1 MENKIL
7 NTNNII
13 LDLKSE
19 NKFDAIERAGR
30 LLIDNG
36 YVNSNY
42 IEGMKK
48 REEVVSTFIGNGV
61 AIPHA
66 INEYKKEILNTG
78 IVIMQYKDGIDYGD
92 GNIAYIVIGIA
103 GNDDEHME
111 ILSKIAIVISEEENV
126 ERLRNATSKEEII
139 KILEEGE
146 F

>member
-7 NTNNII
+7 NINNII

-19 NKFDAIERAGR
+19 SKFDAIERAGK

-48 REEVVSTFIGNGV
+48 REEVVSTFLGNGV

-92 GNIAYIVIGIA
+92 GNVAYIVIGIA

>member
-7 NTNNII
+7 NLNNII

-19 NKFDAIERAGR
+19 SKFDAIERAGK

-36 YVNSNY
+36 YVNNNY

-48 REEVVSTFIGNGV
+48 REEVVSTFLGNGV

-92 GNIAYIVIGIA
+92 GNVAYIVIGIA

>member
-7 NTNNII
+7 NLNNII

-19 NKFDAIERAGR
+19 SKFDAIERAGR

-36 YVNSNY
+36 YVNNNY

-48 REEVVSTFIGNGV
+48 REEVVSTFLGNGV

-92 GNIAYIVIGIA
+92 GNVAYIVIGIA

>member
-7 NTNNII
+7 NLNNII
-13 LDLKSE
+13 LNVKSE
-19 NKFDAIERAGR
+19 SKIEAIERSGR
-30 LLIDNG
+30 LLIENG
-36 YVNSNY
+36 YVKRNY

-48 REEVVSTFIGNGV
+48 REEVVSTFLGNGV

-78 IVIMQYKDGIDYGD
+78 IVITQYKDGIDYGD
-92 GNIAYIVIGIA
+92 GNIAYILIGIA

-111 ILSKIAIVISEEENV
+111 ILSKIAIAISEEKNV
-126 ERLRNATSKEEII
+126 EILRYATSKEEVI

>member
-7 NTNNII
+7 NINNII

-19 NKFDAIERAGR
+19 SKFDAIERAGK

-36 YVNSNY
+36 YVKSNY

-48 REEVVSTFIGNGV
+48 REEVVSTFLGNGV

-92 GNIAYIVIGIA
+92 GNVAYIVVGMPE
-103 GNDDEHME
+103 NDDEHME

>member
-1 MENKIL
+1 MKNKIL
-7 NTNNII
+7 NINNII

-19 NKFDAIERAGR
+19 SKFDAIERAGK

-36 YVNSNY
+36 YVKSNY

-48 REEVVSTFIGNGV
+48 REEVVSTFLGNGV

-92 GNIAYIVIGIA
+92 GNVAYIVIGIA

>member
-7 NTNNII
+7 NLNNII

-19 NKFDAIERAGR
+19 SKFDAIERAGK

-36 YVNSNY
+36 YVKSNY

-48 REEVVSTFIGNGV
+48 REEVVSTFLGNGV

-92 GNIAYIVIGIA
+92 GNVAYIVIGIA

>member
-7 NTNNII
+7 NLSNII
-13 LDLKSE
+13 LNQKSE
-19 NKFDAIERAGR
+19 SKIEVIERSGR
-30 LLIDNG
+30 LLINNG
-36 YVNSNY
+36 YVKSNY

-48 REEVVSTFIGNGV
+48 REEVVSTFLGNGV

-66 INEYKKEILNTG
+66 VNEYKKEILNTG
-78 IVIMQYKDGIDYGD
+78 IVITQYKDGVDYGD

-103 GNDDEHME
+103 GNDNEHME

-126 ERLRNATSKEEII
+126 ERLRNADSKEEIM